1 MAKPS
6 KAMIWSLGHSLSHA
20 DLSTKGKVNWPILL
34 SECDEQGRFLA
45 DAKDYKRSICP
56 IIDEIEMNDVP
67 DLLTEL
73 EAQRMVILY
82 TADSRAL
89 GQIVKWWEWQKPTW
103 ARRSRYPP
111 PPGWKDR
118 IREKGP
124 DGITDEAEW
133 KHPGGLNVPIEQY
146 SLEQNSI
153 EQNRDG
159 MVIPSVLDKHTIKK
173 TQRKK
178 SNTPHHRV
186 VAGYV
191 ERISKGYSK
200 RYPGK
205 FKGDLAKIKAMLG
218 RGHSEKE
225 ILACYDSFKA
235 EAFWAAKHLSMKHID
250 ENIDDWKKARHA
262 THKRSDGIT
271 DEEWEKVY
279 GHLDKE

>member
-20 DLSTKGKVNWPILL
+20 DLSTKGKINWPILL

-56 IIDEIEMNDVP
+56 IIDEIEMDDVP

-118 IREKGP
+118 VREKGA

-153 EQNRDG
+153 DQYRDTTTTASASDDHDMTNAYSSIFTEVTG
-159 MVIPSVLDKHTIKK
+159 VLIATAVQAEEIDAWMEDIPEDWFRDACKEAVDNNAWKWSYIRAIL
-173 TQRKK
+173 
-178 SNTPHHRV
+178 
-186 VAGYV
+186 
-191 ERISKGYSK
+191 K
-200 RYPGK
+200 R
-205 FKGDLAKIKAMLG
+205 
-218 RGHSEKE
+218 
-225 ILACYDSFKA
+225 
-235 EAFWAAKHLSMKHID
+235 
-250 ENIDDWKKARHA
+250 WKKEGKKK
-262 THKRSDGIT
+262 KRAKDKRRGKRT
-271 DEEWEKVY
+271 GPTPTFDYDKALKREAAEKK
-279 GHLDKE
+279 LDA